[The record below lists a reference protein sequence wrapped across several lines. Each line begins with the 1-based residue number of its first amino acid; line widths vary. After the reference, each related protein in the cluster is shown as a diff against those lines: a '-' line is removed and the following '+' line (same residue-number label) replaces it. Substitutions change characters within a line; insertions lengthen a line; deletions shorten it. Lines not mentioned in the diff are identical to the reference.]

1 MRISRRLA
9 VGLVSPLSLLLVV
22 GGLVPAA
29 ILFAYSFYEYS
40 LFQITPAFHFTWYRT
55 IVSDSVYRTVT
66 WNTLAIAIPTVL
78 ATVVGGYTIAYFLAF
93 KAKRS
98 RTPIFALVVISM
110 LASYLARIYAWR
122 TLMGDN
128 GIINSTLRAAGV
140 IHHPIGWLIFSR
152 VPVILAEVN
161 LYLPIATLILFASLS
176 GIPFELEEAARD
188 LGAGRL
194 QALRRVIVPPT
205 GAALVGAGALSF
217 FLSAGDYVTP
227 AFLGGVSTSQTL
239 GTTIAT
245 AISTEGNY
253 PLGSALSFG
262 TVLIFVVYTVVLVVA
277 LRTARLLPRRAR

>member
-9 VGLVSPLSLLLVV
+9 VVFVSPLSLLLIV

-29 ILFAYSFYEYS
+29 ILFVYSFYDYS
-40 LFQITPAFHFTWYRT
+40 LFQITPAFHLTWYRE
-55 IVSDSVYRTVT
+55 IARNGVYRTVT
-66 WNTLAIAIPTVL
+66 WNTLAIAIPTVV
-78 ATVVGGYTIAYFLAF
+78 ATVAGGYTIAYYLAF
-93 KAKRS
+93 KARKS
-98 RTPIFALVVISM
+98 RATLFALVVISM

-122 TLMGDN
+122 TLMGDS
-128 GIINSTLRAAGV
+128 GIINSTLHAAGL
-140 IHHPIGWLIFSR
+140 INHPIGWLLFSR

-176 GIPFELEEAARD
+176 GIPFDLEEAARD

-205 GAALVGAGALSF
+205 GGAILGASALCF

-227 AFLGGVSTSQTL
+227 AFLGGVASSQTL

-245 AISTEGNY
+245 AITTEGNY

-262 TVLIFVVYTVVLVVA
+262 MLLLFVVYTAVLAAA
-277 LRTARLLPRRAR
+277 LRAFRLLPRNR

>member
-9 VGLVSPLSLLLVV
+9 VVLALPLSLLLIV
-22 GGLVPAA
+22 GGLVPAG
-29 ILFAYSFYEYS
+29 ILFVYSFYDYS
-40 LFQITPAFHFTWYRT
+40 LFQIYRGFHTTWYRE
-55 IVSDSVYRTVT
+55 IVSNPVYRTVT

-78 ATVVGGYTIAYFLAF
+78 ATVVGGYTIAYYLAF

-98 RTPIFALVVISM
+98 RTPIFALVVLSM

-122 TLMGDN
+122 TLMGGT
-128 GIINSTLRAAGV
+128 GIVNSTLTAAGV
-140 IHHPIGWLIFSR
+140 IQQPISWLIFSR

-176 GIPFELEEAARD
+176 GIPPELEEAARD
-188 LGAGRL
+188 LGAGRA
-194 QALRRVIVPPT
+194 QALRRVIIPPS
-205 GAALVGAGALSF
+205 GAALLGASALCF

-227 AFLGGVSTSQTL
+227 AFLGGVSSSQTL

-245 AISTEGNY
+245 AIQTEGNY

-262 TVLIFVVYTVVLVVA
+262 MIGVFVIYAVVLYVGLRVA
-277 LRTARLLPRRAR
+277 HFLPRRAR